1 MGKVHRES
9 RRSII
14 SALIIVE
21 KEIQIEREIGLR
33 KSPKS
38 FTEKVGKSLAQFQ
51 SKIRKL
57 SDFRKFS
64 LSKIRESPVAIE
76 KMVVFI

>member
-51 SKIRKL
+51 SKKW
-57 SDFRKFS
+57 S